1 MAVSCH
7 IAEQFGLQDVLSF
20 LILLGRLERLI
31 VLPAYR
37 LVALSARDIPDDV
50 SACRHVPLASIARCD
65 VDDVVEEVRFAM
77 LTTEILMHQYQ

>member
-1 MAVSCH
+1 
-7 IAEQFGLQDVLSF
+7 
-20 LILLGRLERLI
+20 
-31 VLPAYR
+31 
-37 LVALSARDIPDDV
+37 V